1 MDLKSFNACN
11 DIFSDYL
18 KYGLFFL
25 ALLFSGLFQ
34 DLELDSKLFS
44 CLVFVMVLFSLLIG
58 VVT

>member
-11 DIFSDYL
+11 DIFSDCL
-18 KYGLFFL
+18 KDSLFFL

-34 DLELDSKLFS
+34 DLKLDSKLFS
-44 CLVFVMVLFSLLIG
+44 CLVFVMVLFSLSIG